1 VERHRSRSKGTL
13 VQVGELFDRVR
24 TQVSLRLLIAGTVS
38 TLFFLALVLPRS
50 ADSRFLPLPLPD
62 HAAVARIDR
71 AELARFALAAEAGG
85 RPESIAAESARRS
98 ELSVGVRTVGELFRR
113 AGKLVAANSPQARDA
128 ISELRRQFRVE
139 LELGRTKELLALR
152 SLQSQLF
159 VRALTG
165 QSEHEHTELE
175 ELGGEFARLV
185 EQGWL
190 GGGSAGRSS
199 AERGSAE
206 RGKVDEATLRLL
218 FRVRWGHLL
227 GCHREA
233 PFGPSQDELRVYYRV
248 YLLHPPR
255 GDDEVSRALERV
267 SYARAL
273 GQVDPQF
280 PVDLAVGMLLLQA
293 GERELALP
301 PLRAHLDRVQGG
313 PFANLARNH
322 LLFAASEP

>member
-13 VQVGELFDRVR
+13 VQVSSLFDRVR
-24 TQVSLRLLIAGTVS
+24 AFVSLRLAIASSVS
-38 TLFFLALVLPRS
+38 TLFFLALVLPRP

-62 HAAVARIDR
+62 HAELARIDR
-71 AELARFALAAEAGG
+71 AELARFALTAEA
-85 RPESIAAESARRS
+85 P

-113 AGKLVAANSPQARDA
+113 AGRLVAVNSPQARDA

-139 LELGRTKELLALR
+139 VELGRTKELLALR

-165 QSEHEHTELE
+165 QSERGRTELE
-175 ELGGEFARLV
+175 ELGGEFARLM

-190 GGGSAGRSS
+190 GGSRQ
-199 AERGSAE
+199 
-206 RGKVDEATLRLL
+206 VDGATLRLL

-227 GCHREA
+227 GCHRES
-233 PFGPSQDELRVYYRV
+233 PFGPSQDELRAYYGT

-255 GDDEVSRALERV
+255 GDDTVTRALERA

-273 GQVDPQF
+273 GQVDATF
-280 PVDLAVGMLLLQA
+280 PADLAVGLLLLQA
-293 GERELALP
+293 EQRELALP
-301 PLRAHLDRVQGG
+301 ALRAHLERAPDG
-313 PFANLARNH
+313 PFANLARNT

>member
-1 VERHRSRSKGTL
+1 M
-13 VQVGELFDRVR
+13 QVSELTDRVR
-24 TQVSLRLLIAGTVS
+24 ARLSLRLLIAGAVS

-62 HAAVARIDR
+62 HALLARIDR
-71 AELARFALAAEAGG
+71 IELARFALAAEEGG
-85 RPESIAAESARRS
+85 GSESVAAESAPPS

-113 AGKLVAANSPQARDA
+113 AGTLVAANSPQARDA
-128 ISELRRQFRVE
+128 ISELRRQFRAEV
-139 LELGRTKELLALR
+139 ELGRTQELLALR

-165 QSEHEHTELE
+165 QSEHRRTELE

-190 GGGSAGRSS
+190 GAGQQGRID
-199 AERGSAE
+199 G
-206 RGKVDEATLRLL
+206 ATLRLL

-233 PFGPSQDELRVYYRV
+233 PFGPSQEELRAYYRA
-248 YLLHPPR
+248 YLLHPPG
-255 GDDEVSRALERV
+255 GDDEVSRALERA

-280 PVDLAVGMLLLQA
+280 PADLAVGMLLLQA

-301 PLRAHLDRVQGG
+301 ALRAHLERMPDG